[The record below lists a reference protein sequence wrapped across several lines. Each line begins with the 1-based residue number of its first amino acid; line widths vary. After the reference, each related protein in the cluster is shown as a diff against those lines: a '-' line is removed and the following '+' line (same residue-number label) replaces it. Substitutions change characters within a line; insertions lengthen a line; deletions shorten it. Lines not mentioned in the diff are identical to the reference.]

1 MKSQKLC
8 HRLKMYREAKGL
20 KVREVAKFIG
30 VSVSTYRDWEYG
42 RSIKG
47 EPYQKLAEIYGVSL
61 HQLLTGKPA
70 SPKSIFEQIERL
82 EVDLKAL
89 KKELES
95 VFWKGP

>member
-1 MKSQKLC
+1 MKSQNLC
-8 HRLKMYREAKGL
+8 HRLKKYREAKGL
-20 KVREVAKFIG
+20 KVRDVAAFVG

-70 SPKSIFEQIERL
+70 SPKLIFEKIEKL
-82 EVDLKAL
+82 ESDLRHL

-95 VFWKGP
+95 FFWKD